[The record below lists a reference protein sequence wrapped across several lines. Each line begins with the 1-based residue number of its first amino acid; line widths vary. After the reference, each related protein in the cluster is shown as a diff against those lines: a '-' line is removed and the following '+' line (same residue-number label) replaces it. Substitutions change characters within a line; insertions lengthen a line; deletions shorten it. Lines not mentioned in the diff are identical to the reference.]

1 MKRKES
7 KNEKSMSVHPL
18 HNLRLVVLQ
27 SSFCQQRIRASGTK
41 RRRLQRAVNFWTTS
55 TLQRLPR
62 ACEQAKKAPF
72 QMIVLIRA
80 ADVKKFAR
88 QRREEE
94 ARPQRQCAHLK
105 HERKDAPK
113 TGYE

>member
-1 MKRKES
+1 
-7 KNEKSMSVHPL
+7 
-18 HNLRLVVLQ
+18 
-27 SSFCQQRIRASGTK
+27 
-41 RRRLQRAVNFWTTS
+41 
-55 TLQRLPR
+55 
-62 ACEQAKKAPF
+62 
-72 QMIVLIRA
+72 MIVLIRA

-105 HERKDAPK
+105 HEGKDAPK